1 MFFIYLNIRYYPIES
16 VKNCRVSATPNTHVY
31 KLILKI
37 TAILSLSLRALTRGS
52 AHSTDPKKYI
62 LSPDRTM
69 FLLASRLRRT
79 RHAKSR
85 SSLTLYLAL
94 KAVWKNWNLGW
105 VHMTSCHTPPD
116 CASWLYKR
124 NLDHVQIL
132 HIVQY
137 STWSVTYI
145 YEHIGLPDWQWLHKK
160 YLSYLNYLLTTHT
173 PLYIGYDWV
182 NVFFCMF
189 RDFLVALE

>member
-1 MFFIYLNIRYYPIES
+1 MFFIYLNVRYYPIES

-79 RHAKSR
+79 RTLQIVCKMKWGIPEFRIIHRLQLAA
-85 SSLTLYLAL
+85 LTIGKQNIFCWLIWSACSEF
-94 KAVWKNWNLGW
+94 
-105 VHMTSCHTPPD
+105 TSF
-116 CASWLYKR
+116 
-124 NLDHVQIL
+124 I
-132 HIVQY
+132 
-137 STWSVTYI
+137 
-145 YEHIGLPDWQWLHKK
+145 
-160 YLSYLNYLLTTHT
+160 LTTST
-173 PLYIGYDWV
+173 SSQSSFDPILATV
-182 NVFFCMF
+182 
-189 RDFLVALE
+189 